1 VEAVVQELKQKLAEA
16 ARRQLTR
23 EEVLRIL
30 EERTQAA
37 QYELAQQTD
46 VGDDVLGY
54 LAAHGGTATR
64 RAVAINC
71 AAPARANQ
79 LLSEDEDDVVRAE
92 LGRKIARL
100 MPDLAQQEA
109 LELRAHAIQ
118 LIEKLA
124 QDQAPRVRAILAEE
138 IKQLDCVPKSV
149 IEVLARDVEEIV
161 SAPILEYS
169 PLLSDADLIEIIA
182 DAKAECALSAI
193 ARRRPLAAPV
203 SDAVVATLD
212 VSAVATLLANPKAEI
227 RHQTLEK
234 LVETARDIA
243 AWHEPLVLRSDLSA
257 RTIRRLASFVG
268 SALLETL
275 TRRNGLDEE
284 TQLLLDRRLRVRLQ
298 QFDRVPTARAMH
310 TIELALQN
318 GCLNGEF
325 IEIAAKGGNKEA
337 VIMALAALAKAPPET
352 VRRIIEARA
361 AKAVAALVWKAGLS
375 MRVAVAIQSFVMKLK
390 VEERLAARGGW
401 DFPLSREEMC
411 WQLDYF
417 GLDTAK
423 ATPLSEM

>member
-1 VEAVVQELKQKLAEA
+1 VQELKQQLVEA
-16 ARRQLTR
+16 ARRQLSR
-23 EEVLRIL
+23 AEVLAIL

-37 QYELAQQTD
+37 QHELARQD
-46 VGDDVLGY
+46 DAGDDVLAY
-54 LAAHGGTATR
+54 LAAHGGPATR
-64 RAVAINC
+64 RAVAVNR

-79 LLSEDEDDVVRAE
+79 LLSEDEDDEVRAE

-109 LELRAHAIQ
+109 LELRAHAIL

-138 IKQLDCVPKSV
+138 IKRLDCVPKSV
-149 IEVLARDVEEIV
+149 IDVLARDVEEIV
-161 SAPILEYS
+161 AAPILEYS

-182 DAKAECALSAI
+182 GAKAEHALTAI
-193 ARRRPLAAPV
+193 ARRMPLAASV

-234 LVETARDIA
+234 LVETARDVA
-243 AWHEPLVLRSDLSA
+243 VWHEPLVLRSDLSA
-257 RTIRRLASFVG
+257 RTICRLASFIG

-275 TRRNGLDEE
+275 ARRNELDEE

-298 QFDRVPTARAMH
+298 QFDRVPAARARH
-310 TIELALQN
+310 TIELALQS

-325 IEIAAKGGNKEA
+325 IEAAAKAGNKEA

-352 VRRIIEARA
+352 VRRIFDSHA
-361 AKAVAALVWKAGLS
+361 AKAVVALVWKAGLS
-375 MRVAVAIQSFVMKLK
+375 MRAAFAIQSFVMKLK

-401 DFPLSREEMC
+401 DFPLSKEEML

-417 GLDTAK
+417 GLDAAK
-423 ATPLSEM
+423 AKPSSET